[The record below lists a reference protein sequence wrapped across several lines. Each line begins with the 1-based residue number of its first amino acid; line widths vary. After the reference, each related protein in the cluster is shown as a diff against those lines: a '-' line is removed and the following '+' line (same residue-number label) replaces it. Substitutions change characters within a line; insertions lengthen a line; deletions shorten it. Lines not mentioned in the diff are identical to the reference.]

1 MKRLARA
8 FAPVLTFALA
18 LGLALPSR
26 AQESPRPTL
35 VELYQAF
42 HAAPELSFQEAQ
54 SAARVAAELAAVGA
68 EVTPGVG
75 GHGVVAVL
83 RNGPGP
89 VLMLRS
95 DLDALPVTEDTP
107 LAFKSTV
114 RTVQPDGLEVGVMH
128 ACGHDVHMTNLVGAA
143 RELAARRAEW
153 SGTLILIGQPAEER
167 GAGARAML
175 EDGLFE
181 RFPKPDYAL
190 AVHVKSDMEAGSI
203 AFAAGYMLANVDSV
217 DITVRGRGGHGA
229 APHTTIDPVVQ
240 AARLVLD
247 LQTLVSR
254 ETKPTDAGVVTVGS
268 FQCGAKHNVIPD
280 TCHLKLTVRSY
291 RDEVRKSLLEGIA
304 RKARAVARSDDGPE
318 PILEISEGTPALR
331 NDAGL
336 AARLRPVLVAALGEA
351 NVRLDQPVMGGEDFS
366 RYGRAG
372 VPILMIRL
380 GSVSEQRL
388 RGYARDGEIP
398 PSLHS
403 ARYYPD
409 IEPTLRAGVQTFV
422 AAALELLP
430 ADPVDPGDAATGS
443 E

>member
-1 MKRLARA
+1 MTRCRRA
-8 FAPVLTFALA
+8 LGAGFLVSLA
-18 LGLALPSR
+18 LVAGPAWPQGERPSL
-26 AQESPRPTL
+26 ED
-35 VELYQAF
+35 LYKAF
-42 HAAPELSFQEAQ
+42 HAQPELSFEEAE
-54 SAARVAAELAAVGA
+54 SAARMAGELSAVGA
-68 EVTPGVG
+68 EVTTAVG

-89 VLMLRS
+89 TLMLRS

-114 RTVQPDGLEVGVMH
+114 RTTQPDGREIGVMH
-128 ACGHDVHMTNLVGAA
+128 ACGHDVHMTNLIGAA
-143 RELAARRAEW
+143 RALAARRDEW
-153 SGTLILIGQPAEER
+153 GGTIVFIGQPAEER

-181 RFPKPDYAL
+181 RFPRPDYAL
-190 AVHVKSDMEAGSI
+190 AVHVKSDMAAGTI
-203 AFAAGYMLANVDSV
+203 AFAGGYMLANVDSV

-254 ETKPTDAGVVTVGS
+254 EADPTDPAVVTVGS
-268 FQCGAKHNVIPD
+268 LQCGAKHNVIPD
-280 TCHLKLTVRSY
+280 SCHLKLTVRSY
-291 RDEVRKSLLEGIA
+291 TDAVRKALLEGIA
-304 RKARAVARSDDGPE
+304 RKARAVAQSDEGPE
-318 PILEISEGTPALR
+318 PIVEISEGTPALR
-331 NDAGL
+331 NDPAL
-336 AARLRPVLVAALGEA
+336 AERLRPVLAAELGA
-351 NVRLDQPVMGGEDFS
+351 DKVGVDRPVMGGEDFS

-380 GSVSEQRL
+380 GSIDPDRL
-388 RGYARDGEIP
+388 AGYAEAGEVP
-398 PSLHS
+398 PPLHS

-409 IEPTLRAGVQTFV
+409 IAPTLDAGVRVFV

-430 ADPVDPGDAATGS
+430 PVAP
-443 E
+443 